1 MKKIISVNL
10 ILLVVFVASSFSVS
24 TTLLNDKNA
33 IGTWEYNIPE
43 ASYEYQNGKLII
55 EKKEGKLTGHFLSGA
70 ENTTIEKVSFKE
82 NKLSFIYFFDTE
94 GQEIELTF
102 NLTIDKDKFKGSLS
116 TPEGS
121 MSMTGVKKK

>member
-24 TTLLNDKNA
+24 TTLLNDKNV

-55 EKKEGKLTGHFLSGA
+55 EKKEGKLTGHFLSDA

-94 GQEIELTF
+94 GQEIELNF
-102 NLTIDKDKFKGSLS
+102 NLTIDKDKFRGSLS

>member
-10 ILLVVFVASSFSVS
+10 FLLVAFVASSFSAS
-24 TTLLNDKNA
+24 TTLLNDKNV

-43 ASYEYQNGKLII
+43 ASYEYQNGKLVI
-55 EKKEGKLTGHFLSGA
+55 EKKEGKLTGHFLSNA
-70 ENTTIEKVSFKE
+70 EKTAIKKVTFKE
-82 NKLSFIYFFDTE
+82 NKLSFIYFFDAD

-121 MSMTGVKKK
+121 MSMTGLKKK

>member
-1 MKKIISVNL
+1 M
-10 ILLVVFVASSFSVS
+10 S
-24 TTLLNDKNA
+24 TTLLNDKNV

-55 EKKEGKLTGHFLSGA
+55 EKKEGKLTGHFLSDA

-102 NLTIDKDKFKGSLS
+102 NLTIDKDKFRGSLS

>member
-24 TTLLNDKNA
+24 TTLLNDKNV

-55 EKKEGKLTGHFLSGA
+55 EKKEGKLTGHFLSDA

-102 NLTIDKDKFKGSLS
+102 NLTIDKDKFRGSLS

>member
-1 MKKIISVNL
+1 MKKIISVNI

-24 TTLLNDKNA
+24 TTLLNDKNV

-55 EKKEGKLTGHFLSGA
+55 EKKEGKLTGHFLSDA

-102 NLTIDKDKFKGSLS
+102 NLTIDKDKFRGSLS

>member
-24 TTLLNDKNA
+24 TTLLNDKNV

-55 EKKEGKLTGHFLSGA
+55 EKKEGKLTGHFLSDA

-102 NLTIDKDKFKGSLS
+102 NLTIDKDKLRGSLS

>member
-24 TTLLNDKNA
+24 TTLLNDKNV

-55 EKKEGKLTGHFLSGA
+55 EKKEGKLTGHFLSDA
-70 ENTTIEKVSFKE
+70 ENTTIEKVSFEE

-102 NLTIDKDKFKGSLS
+102 NLTIDKDKFRGSLS